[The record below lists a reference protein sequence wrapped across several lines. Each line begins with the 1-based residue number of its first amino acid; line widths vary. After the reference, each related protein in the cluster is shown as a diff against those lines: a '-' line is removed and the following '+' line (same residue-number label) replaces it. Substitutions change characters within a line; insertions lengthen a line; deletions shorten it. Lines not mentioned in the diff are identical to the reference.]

1 MAKIVGITGGIAS
14 GKSTIVNFL
23 RKNKKPIHDSDQVVK
38 ACYLKPSKEFINYL
52 KKIKLGSA
60 VKNKKII
67 TKIIRDEI
75 FNNKKKK
82 KLLEEYLHNKV
93 RISRNKFIKKHRK
106 IKTKIIFLDIPLLF
120 EKKLKKICDYTV
132 FLYTPEK
139 IRKKRALRRK
149 GMTKSILEKI
159 LKSQLNDRE
168 KIKKSDFVIKTFI
181 SKNKSFTNLKKI
193 IEKIKAEEK

>member
-14 GKSTIVNFL
+14 GKSTIVSFL
-23 RKNKKPIHDSDQVVK
+23 RKNKKLIHDSDRVVK

-52 KKIKLGSA
+52 KKIKLGKA

-93 RISRNKFIKKHRK
+93 RISRNKFIKKNRK
-106 IKTKIIFLDIPLLF
+106 TKTKIIFLDIPLLF

-139 IRKKRALRRK
+139 IRKRRALRRK
-149 GMTKSILEKI
+149 GMKKSILEKI
-159 LKSQLNDRE
+159 LKSQLKDQE
-168 KIKKSDFVIKTFI
+168 KIKKSDFVIKTFV